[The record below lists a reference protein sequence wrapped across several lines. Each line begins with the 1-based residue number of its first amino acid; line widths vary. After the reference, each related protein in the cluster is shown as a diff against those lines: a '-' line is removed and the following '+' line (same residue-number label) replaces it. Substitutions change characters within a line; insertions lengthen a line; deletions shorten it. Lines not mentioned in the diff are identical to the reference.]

1 MLGPQRQP
9 VDHPKYL
16 LGIRITGGMLED
28 IAYGLLQDVQCFT
41 IGMLPRS
48 SIVGPAQEE
57 VEGLLY
63 LFD

>member
-1 MLGPQRQP
+1 MLGPRGQR
-9 VDHPKYL
+9 VDHPECL

-28 IAYGLLQDVQCFT
+28 IAYSLLQDVQCFT
-41 IGMLPRS
+41 TGMLPRS

-57 VEGLLY
+57 AEGLLY